1 MSAPRLRILLDA
13 HVWIDFFVPGRS
25 GSATA
30 IRLVRDAIEANAE
43 LFYSS
48 RVLTD
53 LFYEI
58 RRDAA
63 EWVRASSGDMPKQ
76 AARLCHDYAWGC
88 IEDLHELASAIGSD
102 DADVQTALK
111 YRSLSEDLE
120 DNLTMAAARR
130 ADIDYLVTAD
140 RVLLNKATVATL
152 APQDMLTVLEA
163 GL

>member
-1 MSAPRLRILLDA
+1 MSAPQLKILLDS

-30 IRLVRDAIEANAE
+30 TRLVRSAIEANAE
-43 LFYSS
+43 LLYSS
-48 RVLTD
+48 RVLDD

-63 EWVRASSGDMPKQ
+63 EWVRASSGDMPKS

-88 IEDLHELASAIGSD
+88 IEDLNDIATAIGSD
-102 DADVQTALK
+102 DADLQTALK
-111 YRSLSEDLE
+111 LRSLSEDLD
-120 DNLTMAAARR
+120 DNLMLAAAQR
-130 ADIDYLVTAD
+130 ASVDYLVTAD
-140 RVLLNKATVATL
+140 RVLLNKATVAAL
-152 APQDMLTVLEA
+152 APQDMLTVLQM